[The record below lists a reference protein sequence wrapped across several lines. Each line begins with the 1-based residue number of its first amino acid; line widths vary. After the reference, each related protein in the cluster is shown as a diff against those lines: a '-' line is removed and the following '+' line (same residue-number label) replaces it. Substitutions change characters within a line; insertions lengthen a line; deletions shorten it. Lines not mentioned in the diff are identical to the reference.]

1 MNHLN
6 FILLQ
11 EAQPQGGGMSG
22 FIMIIAM
29 VVIFYFFMIRPQ
41 SKKQKEL
48 KKAREAM
55 KKGDKV
61 VTAGGIHG
69 KVKDLTDTIV
79 NMEIAP
85 GVTIKVD
92 KTSVFAIPTAAP
104 ASNAKADKKAESK
117 EKAGDALNEMAGKVS
132 KSQKEDKEAE
142 SEA

>member
-1 MNHLN
+1 MNILN
-6 FILLQ
+6 SILLQ
-11 EAQPQGGGMSG
+11 AEASQGGGMSG

-69 KVKDLTDTIV
+69 RIKEINDTIIFLEV
-79 NMEIAP
+79 AP
-85 GVTIKVD
+85 GVNIKVD
-92 KTSVFAIPTAAP
+92 KASVFATAAP
-104 ASNAKADKKAESK
+104 ATSAKEKENKGKDSDKKSDSPASDDG
-117 EKAGDALNEMAGKVS
+117 AALNEAAGKIT
-132 KSQKEDKEAE
+132 KEN
-142 SEA
+142 